1 MPLSRANKPV
11 CLHGLWQLDLQSTVG
26 HIPGHT
32 GMGTGGGKRLVGQNF
47 TSARTKE
54 ASAKGGAAHKLTH
67 GRTAR
72 EINGD
77 AGFVCRVSVCELKSN
92 G

>member
-1 MPLSRANKPV
+1 MVGTEWADM
-11 CLHGLWQLDLQSTVG
+11 GG
-26 HIPGHT
+26 HIAPRPGHARALVRPQ
-32 GMGTGGGKRLVGQNF
+32 MG
-47 TSARTKE
+47 AE
-54 ASAKGGAAHKLTH
+54 AAHKLTH

-77 AGFVCRVSVCELKSN
+77 AGFVCRMSVCELKSN